1 MTINCSGVST
11 TFQKSETDGDKSLY
25 FKPGVGKQV
34 YFDYNGHFIDPFE
47 AGVGS
52 YDGVPDWARAYW
64 GYELVW
70 SKRDGETRTDYSLD
84 GLSSSIVA
92 DETYGGGDGVSY
104 ADHYVRRPTT
114 ARADWAPD
122 DQWWTGAYFST
133 LSPLHYHVVDVA
145 VSLANTAVAYA
156 TSGRPNGLPAGYS
169 YVQFFEVRHKN
180 EWRYKSNPNARVG
193 DRNEI
198 YWYIQEPSNGYI
210 SGYTI
215 TYADNTTYTVNA
227 DASTIGTLHVGSAV
241 SSFRNPITKIQF
253 AYAAGYRVR
262 VKFTGRGTSSCTIA
276 YTDTNN
282 ASHTVNGTEAIL
294 QGGETNVV
302 VTIGA
307 TEPTRIYQAKVTTY
321 RSYNGRE
328 YTNTDNLP
336 GRFGGTSP
344 YPGNCT
350 GTSAGSSRYRQ
361 LVATINSID
370 RSYEFTVPLETLYNL
385 TVQNDTGWYCKT
397 KKEQYYAWANSSAG
411 TSGGWYFFPQNRNSE
426 TRTRVAAP
434 GDDLV
439 FSAKTGDNDSI
450 IYQILD
456 ASGGVLLT
464 NTAKAAE
471 VSVPLIMPAGNLT
484 VRILARLK
492 TCKVE
497 QFWWGPW
504 AEYPSP
510 SQALISAKYPG
521 IESST
526 IHGAGDADYGDRVEI
541 YPQPAQG
548 FLSFGMCE
556 YEYDPT
562 VADDAL
568 HTLQVDRN
576 RLRSPDVTQA
586 APYVIGAIEVPV
598 GVIFFYGTANL
609 QIVLATVGGGS
620 VSGGGAFRQGAA
632 KTGASPFTLT
642 ATPDAYY
649 RFDHWEYKLTKRYT
663 YDAQAAGTW
672 GGVGPTVYPVVG
684 REIVDDTVA
693 GQQATLTLDPT
704 AILDGVVEITAV
716 FVLANPG
723 QLLYGANGRLLFGSA
738 GALLYQG

>member
-1 MTINCSGVST
+1 MAAPSVTVSGISSYSLQLSKYWGSSALSDGHPLWYVLYKVPNGKRIVVNENGGTQSGGFTRTSATYKNSLGETTSTYTDPYGRSGNVTMTEHYEDGGSIDTSYLFAPIAIQSFACNEFTSVDPIEPTFSGVM
-11 TFQKSETDGDKSLY
+11 TDGLWWGKMACELFMADKHGWVADMS
-25 FKPGVGKQV
+25 
-34 YFDYNGHFIDPFE
+34 FDYTAAINFDLSNTSIQ
-47 AGVGS
+47 
-52 YDGVPDWARAYW
+52 
-64 GYELVW
+64 YEL
-70 SKRDGETRTDYSLD
+70 
-84 GLSSSIVA
+84 
-92 DETYGGGDGVSY
+92 
-104 ADHYVRRPTT
+104 P
-114 ARADWAPD
+114 
-122 DQWWTGAYFST
+122 
-133 LSPLHYHVVDVA
+133 
-145 VSLANTAVAYA
+145 
-156 TSGRPNGLPAGYS
+156 SGFTMT
-169 YVQFFEVRHKN
+169 QFFEVLEKN
-180 EWRYKSNPNARVG
+180 VVIGEGASPC
-193 DRNEI
+193 DRNRA
-198 YWYIQEPSNGYI
+198 YWVIKEPAGKYIT
-210 SGYTI
+210 GYTVYYQGGGSTTHALPYGGPFGAVHAASGDIGPSSRVI
-215 TYADNTTYTVNA
+215 TRIVFT
-227 DASTIGTLHVGSAV
+227 
-241 SSFRNPITKIQF
+241 
-253 AYAAGYRVR
+253 AATGYRVR
-262 VKFTGRGTSSCTIA
+262 VRFTGQQTA
-276 YTDTNN
+276 
-282 ASHTVNGTEAIL
+282 NGTATIGGDVVTEKVY
-294 QGGETNVV
+294 QGGERVV
-302 VTIGA
+302 VKFEA
-307 TEPTRIYQAKVTTY
+307 TEPSRIYRAKLKTIYGNNATETTY
-321 RSYNGRE
+321 
-328 YTNTDNLP
+328 NLP
-336 GRFGGTSP
+336 GRVGSLATCTS
-344 YPGNCT
+344 
-350 GTSAGSSRYRQ
+350 TSLGSSRYRDITC
-361 LVATINSID
+361 TINSID

-385 TVQNDTGWYCKT
+385 TVQNDTGWYVKT

-426 TRTRVAAP
+426 TRTRVAAA

-504 AEYPSP
+504 AEYASP

-521 IESST
+521 IELST

-609 QIVLATVGGGS
+609 QIVLATVGGGT
-620 VSGGGAFRQGAA
+620 VSGGGAFLQGAA

-704 AILDGVVEITAV
+704 VILDGIVEITAV

-723 QLLYGANGRLLFGSA
+723 QLLYGANGRLLFGTS